1 MLGEYRMNNYTKI
14 FNDLLATNTKIYDR
28 LEEILEST
36 EDEKET
42 DFIEMIKMLVAFQC
56 DSFEELIESYQ
67 SNQHDELKN
76 QSNAQIIKPDS
87 NEFEIGKQVFK
98 DKNQEKTI
106 ASVINQLCRA
116 SESLNGLVLL
126 MDLSLQATN
135 NSTVK
140 GPALTKLVLEKLT
153 NHSFDQIQNIKDDI
167 IECSNALIDL

>member
-1 MLGEYRMNNYTKI
+1 MLGEYTMNNYTKI
-14 FNDLLATNTKIYDR
+14 FNDLLVTNTKIYDR

-36 EDEKET
+36 EDEKMS
-42 DFIEMIKMLVAFQC
+42 DFIEMMQMLVAFQSN
-56 DSFEELIESYQ
+56 SFKELIESYQ

-106 ASVINQLCRA
+106 ARVIDQLYRV
-116 SESLNGLVLL
+116 SESLNGLALL
-126 MDLSLQATN
+126 MDLSKQATS

-140 GPALTKLVLEKLT
+140 GSALAKLVLERLA
-153 NHSFDQIQNIKDDI
+153 NHSYYQIQNINDDI
-167 IECSNALIDL
+167 IECLDALVEL

>member
-1 MLGEYRMNNYTKI
+1 MLGEYTLNNYTKI
-14 FNDLLATNTKIYDR
+14 FNDLLSTNTKIYDR

-56 DSFEELIESYQ
+56 NSFEELIESYN

-98 DKNQEKTI
+98 DKNQEK
-106 ASVINQLCRA
+106 NDC
-116 SESLNGLVLL
+116 
-126 MDLSLQATN
+126 
-135 NSTVK
+135 
-140 GPALTKLVLEKLT
+140 
-153 NHSFDQIQNIKDDI
+153 
-167 IECSNALIDL
+167 